1 MNYRFLKSVCAA
13 ALMASG
19 GQALAQVSGT
29 DTVQV
34 TLAVDVAKSI
44 TLQLDGDAAL
54 TGTETIIENFGTTR
68 GIEVKKGFTTGC
80 LTLQGVQD
88 ITVKVTGVNIAPGTP
103 EPVLRGQ
110 GAAASDVYL
119 SYYPVLAIAPPGTSF
134 DTMFATSR
142 GNNPGS
148 FWYYSNYTG
157 SGTGSGTTGVHTN
170 GASMGSGQTADHT
183 NGASNDLFGAP
194 SRLGTAACT
203 GTSPNIAFGA
213 MVGVEQSVASRVNGA
228 NRVYGA
234 INPMLNQ
241 ETELVSGTYNFT
253 DTVTVLVTP
262 KI

>member
-1 MNYRFLKSVCAA
+1 MNYRFLKSACVA

-29 DTVQV
+29 DTIQV
-34 TLAVDVAKSI
+34 TLAVEVAKSI
-44 TLQLDGDAAL
+44 TLELEGDAAL
-54 TGTETIIENFGTTR
+54 TETETINESFDGFPPR
-68 GIEVKKGFTTGC
+68 SIEVKKGFTTGC
-80 LTLQGVQD
+80 LTLEGVQD

-110 GAAASDVYL
+110 GAASDVYL
-119 SYYPVLAIAPPGTSF
+119 SYYQVLAIAPAGTNF

-142 GNNPGS
+142 GNSPGAL
-148 FWYYSNYTG
+148 WYYSNYVG
-157 SGTGSGTTGVHTN
+157 SGDTG
-170 GASMGSGQTADHT
+170 DHT

-194 SRLGTAACT
+194 SKLGPAACT
-203 GTSPNIAFGA
+203 NNSPNIAFGA
-213 MVGVEQSVASRVNGA
+213 MVGVENSVASILNGA

-241 ETELVSGTYNFT
+241 ETGLATGTYNFT

-262 KI
+262 KIG

>member
-88 ITVKVTGVNIAPGTP
+88 ITVTVTGVNSLQSTR

-110 GAAASDVYL
+110 GAADEVYL
-119 SYYPVLAIAPPGTSF
+119 SYYPVLAIAPPGTNF

-142 GNNPGS
+142 GDTPGS

-157 SGTGSGTTGVHTN
+157 SGAAG
-170 GASMGSGQTADHT
+170 DHI
-183 NGASNDLFGAP
+183 NGASNDLFGAA
-194 SRLGTAACT
+194 SKLSTAACT
-203 GTSPNIAFGA
+203 GSSPNIAFGA
-213 MVGVEQSVASRVNGA
+213 MVGVEQAVASRLDGT

-241 ETELVSGTYNFT
+241 ETGLVGTINFT

>member
-1 MNYRFLKSVCAA
+1 MSYRFLKSVCAA

-44 TLQLDGDAAL
+44 TLQLEGDAAL
-54 TGTETIIENFGTTR
+54 TGTETINETFTDFPSR
-68 GIEVKKGFTTGC
+68 SYEVKKGFTTGC

-88 ITVKVTGVNIAPGTP
+88 ITVKVTGVNSLQSTP

-110 GAAASDVYL
+110 GAASDVYL
-119 SYYPVLAIAPPGTSF
+119 GYYPVLAIAPAGTDFS
-134 DTMFATSR
+134 TMFATTR
-142 GNNPGS
+142 GNYQS
-148 FWYYSNYTG
+148 AFWYYSNYVG
-157 SGTGSGTTGVHTN
+157 SGDTGDHIN
-170 GASMGSGQTADHT
+170 GATI
-183 NGASNDLFGAP
+183 DLFAAP

-203 GTSPNIAFGA
+203 VTSPNIAFGA
-213 MVGVEQSVASRVNGA
+213 MVGVEQAVASRLNGT

-241 ETELVSGTYNFT
+241 ETGLVGTINFT